1 MGANTLTTMSRGVCH
16 IIGGSFCFRKVCQP
30 KLIANLNC
38 VHQFSSDLLLT
49 LGGPGWCR
57 SNYVRRRELY
67 RLLRLPI
74 CYWPRFLF
82 LNIRDYW
89 ETGGFLVLYA
99 HNFLVHSVGLEP
111 TSPLGTASL
120 VLRVFQFRHKCICVR
135 LYLRETV
142 RWNLAANIYYD

>member
-1 MGANTLTTMSRGVCH
+1 MS
-16 IIGGSFCFRKVCQP
+16 I
-30 KLIANLNC
+30 LL
-38 VHQFSSDLLLT
+38 DLLLVVGQVGVDPT
-49 LGGPGWCR
+49 MSEDESFTGSCVCR
-57 SNYVRRRELY
+57 FATD
-67 RLLRLPI
+67 PD
-74 CYWPRFLF
+74 FLF

-120 VLRVFQFRHKCICVR
+120 VLRVFQFRHECICVR